1 MRKRAKERRRRR
13 EEGGG
18 RAREACGARGEEEG
32 GGEGER
38 EREKGVQSSISLY
51 PQIGPLDACI
61 NPPPFVC
68 AARSFKGGFN
78 KRIRTDHAESV
89 DVGMTVDLMGC
100 WLNML
105 TS

>member
-61 NPPPFVC
+61 KTPPSSVP
-68 AARSFKGGFN
+68 RGLLRGGFN
-78 KRIRTDHAESV
+78 KRIRTDTITLVKTRSPQ
-89 DVGMTVDLMGC
+89 L
-100 WLNML
+100 
-105 TS
+105 

>member
-61 NPPPFVC
+61 KTPPPFVC
-68 AARSFKGGFN
+68 AARSFKGGF
-78 KRIRTDHAESV
+78 
-89 DVGMTVDLMGC
+89 
-100 WLNML
+100 
-105 TS
+105 